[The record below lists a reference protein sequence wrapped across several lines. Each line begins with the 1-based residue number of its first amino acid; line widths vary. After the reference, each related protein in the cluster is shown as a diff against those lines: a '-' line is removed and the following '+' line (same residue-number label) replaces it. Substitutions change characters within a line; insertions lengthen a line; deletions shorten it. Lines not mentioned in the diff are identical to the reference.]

1 MWKIT
6 ISTLI
11 RMKKFLLLATV
22 ATVIAGG
29 CKKPG
34 PEPEPDPEPP
44 VPELLP
50 IRLSTNIG
58 TKATDS
64 GFENGDKVGIYT
76 VNYYGNTAG
85 TLSDSGNHLDNIG
98 FTLNGDEWKADK
110 EVYWLDQTT
119 PADFYCYFPYTASID
134 DVTALKFS
142 VKEDQSTLAN
152 YKASELL
159 WGKTVGAEPSADP
172 VKITVNHAM
181 SNIII
186 YLTPGNG
193 YTEESLAAEE
203 PSVEI
208 TGVKTDISMDL
219 STGSVTAEG
228 DSKNI
233 TPYKENTYWR
243 ALVAPQ
249 DIIGTQLIK
258 VTIGSDTYTLN
269 QTVTFESNKQ
279 YKCTLKVNR
288 ISEGVNIGIGGWETD
303 DKDFGGTLE

>member
-1 MWKIT
+1 
-6 ISTLI
+6 
-11 RMKKFLLLATV
+11 MKKFLLLTTV
-22 ATVIAGG
+22 AAVIAGG

-76 VNYYGNTAG
+76 VNYDGETAG

-119 PADFYCYFPYTASID
+119 PADFYCYFPYTASIE
-134 DVTALKFS
+134 DVSALKFS
-142 VKEDQSTLAN
+142 VKEDQSTLAD

-159 WGKTVGAEPSADP
+159 WGKTVGAEPSSDP

-181 SNIII
+181 SNLII

-219 STGSVTAEG
+219 STGNVTAEG
-228 DSKNI
+228 DSKDI

-269 QTVTFESNKQ
+269 QTVTFEPNKQ

-288 ISEGVNIGIGGWETD
+288 ISEGVNIGIGGWEASDT
-303 DKDFGGTLE
+303 DFGGTLE